1 MIIAGNA
8 SNLLVAAAAANKRVA
23 RVPQPRPTTVALLA
37 YRSYIPGMP
46 TWDEPKRGENIRRN
60 GLDFLGCEIIFDT
73 PISILED
80 TRAEYGEQRL
90 NAIGWL
96 RGLVVHMTYTERD
109 DDFHVISLRE
119 AKRHEIKRYI
129 KEISR

>member
-1 MIIAGNA
+1 
-8 SNLLVAAAAANKRVA
+8 
-23 RVPQPRPTTVALLA
+23 
-37 YRSYIPGMP
+37 MP
-46 TWDEPKRGENIRRN
+46 TWDEPKRGENIRKH